1 MREVQNV
8 FYPQDEIRTVLVPV
22 TVGCRHN
29 QCVFCHMYKEDEYEE
44 VSMQEIEFQLMNGD
58 MYTERV
64 FLTGADPLT
73 VGYEKILRILKMIR
87 KYYPYCA
94 CVSAYA
100 SVRTLKRY
108 RVEELKK
115 LHEEGLGLLYVG
127 FESGSDEVLGR
138 IKKGNTAA
146 EAAAV
151 GQKLNEAKLS
161 FNAIVMY
168 GIAGEGGSV
177 ENAKQTAKLLNQFC
191 AQKIITMNLT
201 VFDGTEI
208 SRLEKEGKF
217 VQAQGK
223 EKLLEIRTLL
233 ENLEVKRPTG
243 FDTTHATNI
252 VKMTGMLP
260 KDREGLLKF
269 FKR

>member
-1 MREVQNV
+1 MGEVQNV

-22 TVGCRHN
+22 TVGCRYN
-29 QCVFCHMYKEDEYEE
+29 QCAFCYMYKENDYRE
-44 VSMQEIEFQLMNGD
+44 VSMQEIEFQLMNGSI
-58 MYTERV
+58 YTERV

-73 VGYEKILRILKMIR
+73 VGFEKILRILKMIR
-87 KYYPYCA
+87 RYYPYCA

-100 SVRTLKRY
+100 AVRTLKNY
-108 RVEELKK
+108 SVEELKT
-115 LHEEGLGLLYVG
+115 LHEEGLGLLYIG
-127 FESGSDEVLGR
+127 FESGSDQVLGM

-151 GQKLNEAKLS
+151 GQKLNEAKLL

-168 GIAGEGGSV
+168 GIAGEGGSE
-177 ENAKQTAKLLNQFC
+177 ENAKQTAKLLNQFA

-208 SRLEKEGKF
+208 SHLEKEGKF
-217 VQAQGK
+217 VQAKGN
-223 EKLLEIRTLL
+223 EKLLELRTLL
-233 ENLEVKRPTG
+233 ENLEVKKPTG

-252 VKMTGMLP
+252 LKITGTLP
-260 KDREGLLKF
+260 ADRESLLKF
-269 FKR
+269 C

>member
-1 MREVQNV
+1 MSEAQNV

-22 TVGCRHN
+22 TVGCRYN
-29 QCVFCHMYKEDEYEE
+29 QCTFCYMYKENDYREM
-44 VSMQEIEFQLMNGD
+44 SMQEIEFQLMNGD
-58 MYTERV
+58 ICTERV

-73 VGYEKILRILKMIR
+73 IGYEKILRILKMIR

-100 SVRTLKRY
+100 AVRTLKNY
-108 RVEELKK
+108 SVEELKT
-115 LHEEGLGLLYVG
+115 LHEEGLGLLYIG
-127 FESGSDEVLGR
+127 FESGSDQVLKM

-146 EAAAV
+146 EAATV
-151 GQKLNEAKLS
+151 GQKLNEAKLL

-168 GIAGEGGSV
+168 GIAGEGGSE
-177 ENAKQTAKLLNQFC
+177 ENAKQTAKLLNQF
-191 AQKIITMNLT
+191 AAKKIITMNLT

-217 VQAQGK
+217 VQAKGN

-233 ENLEVKRPTG
+233 ENLEMKKPTG
-243 FDTTHATNI
+243 FDTTHVTNI
-252 VKMTGMLP
+252 LKITGMLP
-260 KDREGLLKF
+260 ADRESLLKF
-269 FKR
+269 C